1 MNSQYFNRKSHR
13 KEDYDYSGPGWYF
26 VTVCTFQSRSIFGD
40 IENGTMILN
49 SFGRILEKEWYAS
62 TKLRKNL
69 TTDAFVIMP
78 NHFHGIIVINED
90 ESGQSLSSN
99 SDRKNITLGTIV
111 GEIKARTT
119 KRIRETSEDSNLQVW
134 QRSFYD
140 IIIRNERS
148 INLMRLYIQSNPIMW
163 TVDHE
168 NPEFEPTK
176 KLISEEYINKGIFT
190 KKDLE
195 TIRNYIIFR
204 RWRTE
209 DRNRIRGQA
218 SARPYITEKTK

>member
-1 MNSQYFNRKSHR
+1 
-13 KEDYDYSGPGWYF
+13 
-26 VTVCTFQSRSIFGD
+26 
-40 IENGTMILN
+40 
-49 SFGRILEKEWYAS
+49 
-62 TKLRKNL
+62 
-69 TTDAFVIMP
+69 MP

-90 ESGQSLSSN
+90 ERGQSLSNN

-119 KRIRETSEDSNLQVW
+119 KGIRETSKDSNLQVW

-140 IIIRNERS
+140 IIIRNERA

-168 NPEFEPTK
+168 NPEFEPTE

-204 RWRTE
+204 RWRIE
-209 DRNRIRGQA
+209 DRNRIRGRA